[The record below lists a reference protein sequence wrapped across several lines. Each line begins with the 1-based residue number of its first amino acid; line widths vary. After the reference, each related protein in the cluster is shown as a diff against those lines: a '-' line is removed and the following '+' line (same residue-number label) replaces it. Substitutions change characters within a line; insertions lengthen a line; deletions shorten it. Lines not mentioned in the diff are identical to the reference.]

1 MAEASDGKSAD
12 IWASDLMPK
21 KAEGKEKDEDNMYTT
36 LDEVNDFLL
45 FPFGKGVTSTI
56 G

>member
-1 MAEASDGKSAD
+1 MAEASDGKGAD

-21 KAEGKEKDEDNMYTT
+21 KPEGEEKDEGNLYST
-36 LDEVNDFLL
+36 LEDNDFLMM
-45 FPFGKGVTSTI
+45 PFGKGVTSSL

>member
-1 MAEASDGKSAD
+1 MAEASDGKGAD

-21 KAEGKEKDEDNMYTT
+21 KPEGEETDEENMYTT
-36 LDEVNDFLL
+36 LEENNFML
-45 FPFGKGVTSTI
+45 FPFGKGVTSSL